1 MSVTVEKI
9 VHVGIW
15 ESWCGHW
22 VAMTTEQEAKARKD
36 GSTYWCN
43 QGHAAVF
50 RQSEV
55 DRLKHELAAAQERTN
70 QATAQAAELL
80 KRNQALERESRLIL
94 KRAKVGVCSFCHR
107 TFGNIQRHMQSKH

>member
-1 MSVTVEKI
+1 MSVTVEKM
-9 VHVGIW
+9 VLVEVW
-15 ESWCGHW
+15 ETWCGHW
-22 VAMTTEQEAKARKD
+22 VALSSEQEAKARKV

-55 DRLKHELAAAQERTN
+55 DRLKHELADAQEIGN

-94 KRAKVGVCSFCHR
+94 KRAKAGVCSFCHR
-107 TFGNIQRHMQSKH
+107 TFSNVQRHMQSKH